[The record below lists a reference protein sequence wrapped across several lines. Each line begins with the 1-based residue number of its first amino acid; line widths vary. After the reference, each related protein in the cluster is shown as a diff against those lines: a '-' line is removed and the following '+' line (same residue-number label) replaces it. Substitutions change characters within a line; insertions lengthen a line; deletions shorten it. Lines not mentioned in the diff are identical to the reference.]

1 MQLTAKPVFRVKMFS
16 LLYKNAIAY
25 YNAGVEDVNSK
36 VVGLASAF
44 QNYLFSFQRCGV
56 ESGTEKAGPV
66 VSNYFD
72 YKHLSYIHLTHS
84 HAKKSFG
91 YLQKSVCM

>member
-36 VVGLASAF
+36 VVRLAPAF
-44 QNYLFSFQRCGV
+44 S
-56 ESGTEKAGPV
+56 K
-66 VSNYFD
+66 
-72 YKHLSYIHLTHS
+72 LSIFIPTLRS
-84 HAKKSFG
+84 
-91 YLQKSVCM
+91 